1 MPSTQEIRVTG
12 TPVLWYDLVNP
23 SDVWFFG
30 PFIRGLED
38 CAVKIT
44 LRDRAET
51 VYLARSSGIEGRVI
65 GAHYTD
71 RLKKNVGAPARMIQL
86 CLKVG
91 RFDVGLFFENGLAV
105 MAARMKGRPSL
116 LFCDNDLK
124 LLESGS
130 MLQDIENRI
139 KFSADRLVIPR
150 ASLDVLLECASEE
163 MIVTYDGYK
172 EDVYIADFHPNPRF
186 TESLPFDD
194 FVVIRPEAL
203 DSSYVSERRSIVP
216 QLISLLTRGGMN
228 IVYLP
233 RERRDLEYA
242 RGTDAFIPGLPLN
255 GLDLCYYSRAIL
267 TGSGTMAREA
277 ACMGKPAVSFFPG
290 KRLLS
295 VDKQLLDEGRMLHSR
310 DPETISRY
318 VLSLQT
324 RRVPAS
330 FERSKRVKD
339 SLLQRVRRLIDEL
352 ITA

>member
-1 MPSTQEIRVTG
+1 MAR
-12 TPVLWYDLVNP
+12 TPVLWYDLTNP

-30 PFIRGLED
+30 PFIRSLD
-38 CAVKIT
+38 SCTVKVT

-51 VYLARSSGIEGRVI
+51 VFLARSSGIGGRVI
-65 GAHYTD
+65 GAHYTE
-71 RLKKNVGAPARMIQL
+71 RLKKNVGAPTRMVQL

-105 MAARMKGRPSL
+105 TVARMKGRPSL

-139 KFSADRLVIPR
+139 KFSADKLVIPK
-150 ASLDVLLECASEE
+150 ASLGVFLRRAPEE

-172 EDVYIADFHPNPRF
+172 EDVYIADFLPNPRF
-186 TESLPFDD
+186 IESLPFDD

-203 DSSYVSERRSIVP
+203 DSSYVSERKSIVP

-233 RERRDLEYA
+233 RERYDLEHA
-242 RGTDAFIPGLPLN
+242 RGTNAFIPRLPLN

-290 KRLLS
+290 RQLLS
-295 VDKQLLDEGRMLHSR
+295 VDRQLVNEGQMLHSR

-324 RRVPAS
+324 RRVPAN
-330 FERSKRVKD
+330 FERSKKVKD
-339 SLLQRVRRLIDEL
+339 SLLPRVRRLIDEL
-352 ITA
+352 VTV